1 MFLKCNK
8 NGSTYELDLDN
19 AEVAPYIMELDSPN
33 TGIVDWQS
41 EAGGTVLTLNSLFSL
56 ISLYSSLYVCLGLK
70 YPIGK
75 EVKFRFVLTCEGLY
89 SDLLSEISGCSSE
102 PRIVPFRGGYLV
114 LKLEKNYLVSN
125 IYSDSVCMLFVP
137 NPRFPFHGFHFTPRM
152 DGSVWLGPNGRD
164 ILFDFDTQDFI
175 NGRLVMKN
183 IVYGMGEIYRGVF
196 TSAQVKHLQK
206 FIPELNPTDV
216 LRGPSGL
223 CAQTLDSEGN
233 LVDDF
238 VLDGEKG
245 ELGSRILHVRNAL
258 SPTAGSSLAI
268 TEMIADELEKRFQL

>member
-33 TGIVDWQS
+33 TGIVDWHHVTCSKSQR
-41 EAGGTVLTLNSLFSL
+41 
-56 ISLYSSLYVCLGLK
+56 LK
-70 YPIGK
+70 YPIAGK

-102 PRIVPFRGGYLV
+102 PRIVPFRGDYLV
-114 LKLEKNYLVSN
+114 LKLEKNYL
-125 IYSDSVCMLFVP
+125 DSICMLFVP
-137 NPRFPFHGFHFTPRM
+137 NPRFPFLGFHFTPRM

-164 ILFDFDTQDFI
+164 ILFDFDTQDFL
-175 NGRLVMKN
+175 NGVSYRCLQRLVMKN